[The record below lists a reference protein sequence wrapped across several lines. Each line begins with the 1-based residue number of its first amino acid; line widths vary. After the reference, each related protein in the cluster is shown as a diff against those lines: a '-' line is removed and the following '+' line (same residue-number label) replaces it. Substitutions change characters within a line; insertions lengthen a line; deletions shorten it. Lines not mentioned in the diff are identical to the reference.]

1 MSKSKSKFSIDGNLL
16 QAILYIAVGLLFC
29 IFRASALNWLLTI
42 IGVLFI
48 VQGVLSLM
56 RKDTVGGA
64 VALVIGLILI
74 LGGWL
79 FLQFILI
86 VFGILIIVKG
96 VLDLLE
102 AVKRK
107 HNLVP
112 LLFAILTLAAGVLLI
127 VAQNLMLDWFFIVL
141 GILFLVNGVL
151 ALVGKRI

>member
-1 MSKSKSKFSIDGNLL
+1 MRGGDIFSGYHPGGNLL
-16 QAILYIAVGLLFC
+16 YF
-29 IFRASALNWLLTI
+29 
-42 IGVLFI
+42 
-48 VQGVLSLM
+48 
-56 RKDTVGGA
+56 
-64 VALVIGLILI
+64 ALVIGLILI

-112 LLFAILTLAAGVLLI
+112 LLFAILTLAAGVGACM
-127 VAQNLMLDWFFIVL
+127 VQP
-141 GILFLVNGVL
+141 
-151 ALVGKRI
+151 RE